1 VTSALKWR
9 LGKALE
15 IAEPRDFTAR
25 GLRTPGSLPPSTL
38 ESHVSQGIRS
48 LPRTSP
54 DVVWT
59 SVSDGAVLFSVSREL
74 YYGANQVAA
83 FVWQQLESENATFD
97 DLCDAVRQRFP
108 DAPAEEIQTDVREL
122 LDDFERH
129 GLVVAAAA

>member
-9 LGKALE
+9 LGNALE
-15 IAEPRDFTAR
+15 MAEPSGCTAR
-25 GLRTPGSLPPSTL
+25 GLQTPASLPPSTL
-38 ESHVSQGIRS
+38 ESQVSQGIRS

-83 FVWQQLESENATFD
+83 FVWQQLESENATLD

-108 DAPAEEIQTDVREL
+108 DAPAEEIQNDVREL

-129 GLVVAAAA
+129 GLVVASAA